1 MTEETLS
8 LRKALIAQFFSKK
21 NDKIQQKI
29 QHKIDNSFKDWEAIL
44 TDYINI
50 TTKINNM
57 VQLAEQHHQ
66 VGKLRHLLR
75 QCTELIKASCEQF
88 SSICDMIEV
97 VLPMSNVNSSWMAN
111 ISKQEQRL
119 GQMKESLSQVL
130 MFSSNRQII
139 EIVQKTMLQVNE
151 IQQKINFATNK
162 VHDAMHN
169 TLKTS
174 SNLLNSESSMA
185 QDFDDDSVASIIANN
200 STEAE

>member
-1 MTEETLS
+1 MQLHQQKPPVRQYICLIGKDKFNQSKINLAAEMTEETLY
-8 LRKALIAQFFSKK
+8 LRKALIALFFSRK

-29 QHKIDNSFKDWEAIL
+29 QQKIDSSFKDWESIL

-57 VQLAEQHHQ
+57 VQLAEQHSQ
-66 VGKLRHLLR
+66 VGKLRNLLW

-97 VLPMSNVNSSWMAN
+97 VLPMSNVNTTWMAN
-111 ISKQEQRL
+111 ILKQAARL
-119 GQMKESLSQVL
+119 GQMKESLSQVF

-151 IQQKINFATNK
+151 MQQKINFATNK
-162 VHDAMHN
+162 VHDA
-169 TLKTS
+169 
-174 SNLLNSESSMA
+174 
-185 QDFDDDSVASIIANN
+185 IR
-200 STEAE
+200 

>member
-1 MTEETLS
+1 MTEETLN

-29 QHKIDNSFKDWEAIL
+29 QQKIDSSFKDWETIL

-66 VGKLRHLLR
+66 VNKLSHLLR
-75 QCTELIKASCEQF
+75 QCTELIKDSCDQF

-97 VLPMSNVNSSWMAN
+97 VLPMSNVNNTWMAN
-111 ISKQEQRL
+111 ILKQETRL

-162 VHDAMHN
+162 VHDAMQN
-169 TLKTS
+169 TMKNS
-174 SNLLNSESSMA
+174 SSLLNSMRP
-185 QDFDDDSVASIIANN
+185 DFDDESVASIISNDN
-200 STEAE
+200 SMEAE